1 MTTSKLLGVGKTKSK
16 THIEIR
22 NHLTRS
28 TYLHKTLRSIPP
40 RNSGKTTRIRDRG
53 SPAELDGLITATE
66 FGQVPVRIGGQL
78 TDDGR
83 VHRAAA
89 AASLARDTA
98 GGQNVRQG
106 EKSVYGFSLL
116 CFFELVHRAGQHTAQ
131 LLYEASSKMC
141 ISPRAQEGARV
152 VVGFENTPC

>member
-1 MTTSKLLGVGKTKSK
+1 MGQPLMTTSKLLGVGKTKSK

-116 CFFELVHRAGQHTAQ
+116 CFLSLSIAQ
-131 LLYEASSKMC
+131 ANIRPNFFMKLAANWSS
-141 ISPRAQEGARV
+141 AQEPKRAHV
-152 VVGFENTPC
+152 LL